1 MKFLKAQTT
10 NIRGIQHGKGIY
22 FDADEGVR
30 MESTNSLKLPRGNNA
45 QRPNTAQIGQIRYN
59 TQENYVEFYQAG
71 VWKPIRLQE
80 PTTIT
85 QQSLGNGDGTETVFG
100 PLNSGNTAF
109 PVPSAAQNVIVLVE
123 NVFQL
128 STTNYT
134 LEQSVSGNLTGPN
147 QPYAD
152 GYYIKFT
159 QAVPVGKPVTVLHN
173 FDK

>member
-1 MKFLKAQTT
+1 MSQFQTDRQT
-10 NIRGIQHGKGIY
+10 IPPPHPKDHGPT
-22 FDADEGVR
+22 
-30 MESTNSLKLPRGNNA
+30 SSPSLDP
-45 QRPNTAQIGQIRYN
+45 
-59 TQENYVEFYQAG
+59 YVEFYQAG

-128 STTNYT
+128 ATT
-134 LEQSVSGNLTGPN
+134 
-147 QPYAD
+147 
-152 GYYIKFT
+152 IKQKEFHISPLKFG
-159 QAVPVGKPVTVLHN
+159 VIM
-173 FDK
+173 

>member
-30 MESTNSLKLPRGNNA
+30 MESTNSLNIPRGNNA
-45 QRPNTAQIGQIRYN
+45 KRPNTDQIGQIRYN
-59 TQENYVEFYQAG
+59 TQEYYVEFYQSG

-85 QQSLGNGDGTETVFG
+85 QQSLGNGDGSETVFG
-100 PLNSGNTAF
+100 PLASGDSAF
-109 PVPSAAQNVIVLVE
+109 PVPSAAQNVLVLVE

-134 LEQSVSGNLTGPN
+134 LVQNPAGK
-147 QPYAD
+147 AA
-152 GYYIKFT
+152 GYYIQFT
-159 QAVPVGKPVTVLHN
+159 TAVPLGKPVTVLHN

>member
-30 MESTNSLKLPRGNNA
+30 MESTNSLNLPRGNNA

-71 VWKPIRLQE
+71 VWKHIRLQE
-80 PTTIT
+80 PTTIS

-159 QAVPVGKPVTVLHN
+159 QAVPVGKPVTVIHN

>member
-30 MESTNSLKLPRGNNA
+30 MESTNSLNLPRGNNA
-45 QRPNTAQIGQIRYN
+45 QRPSTAQIGQIRYN

-159 QAVPVGKPVTVLHN
+159 QAVPVGKPVTVIHN

>member
-30 MESTNSLKLPRGNNA
+30 MESTNSLNIPRGNNA

-59 TQENYVEFYQAG
+59 TQENYVEFYQSG

-85 QQSLGNGDGTETVFG
+85 QQSLGNGDGAETVFG
-100 PLNSGNTAF
+100 PLASGDSAF
-109 PVPSAAQNVIVLVE
+109 PVPSAAQNVLVLVE

-134 LEQSVSGNLTGPN
+134 LVQNPAGK
-147 QPYAD
+147 AA
-152 GYYIKFT
+152 GYYIQFT
-159 QAVPVGKPVTVLHN
+159 TAVPLGKPVTVLHN

>member
-10 NIRGIQHGKGIY
+10 NTRGIQHGKGIY
-22 FDADEGVR
+22 FDTDEGVR
-30 MESTNSLKLPRGNNA
+30 MESTNSLNLPRGNNA
-45 QRPNTAQIGQIRYN
+45 QRPNIAQIGQIRYN

-100 PLNSGNTAF
+100 VLASGDSAF
-109 PVPSAAQNVIVLVE
+109 PVPSAAQNVLVLVE
-123 NVFQL
+123 NVLQL
-128 STTNYT
+128 ATTNYT
-134 LEQSVSGNLTGPN
+134 LEQSTSGNLTGPN

-159 QAVPVGKPVTVLHN
+159 QAVPLGKPVTVIHN

>member
-1 MKFLKAQTT
+1 MLLRREDETAGA
-10 NIRGIQHGKGIY
+10 GINRTCACLSITAVGAARLRLYSRLLGFNLNVK
-22 FDADEGVR
+22 
-30 MESTNSLKLPRGNNA
+30 KLQN
-45 QRPNTAQIGQIRYN
+45 
-59 TQENYVEFYQAG
+59 G

-100 PLNSGNTAF
+100 PLASGDSAF
-109 PVPSAAQNVIVLVE
+109 PVPNAAQNVIVLVE

>member
-30 MESTNSLKLPRGNNA
+30 MESTNSLNIPRGNNA

-59 TQENYVEFYQAG
+59 TKENYVEFYQSG

-85 QQSLGNGDGTETVFG
+85 QQSLGNGDGSETVFG
-100 PLNSGNTAF
+100 PLASGDSAF
-109 PVPSAAQNVIVLVE
+109 PVPSAAQNVLVLVE

-134 LEQSVSGNLTGPN
+134 LVQNPAGK
-147 QPYAD
+147 AA
-152 GYYIKFT
+152 GYYIQFT
-159 QAVPVGKPVTVLHN
+159 TAVPLGKPVTVLHN

>member
-30 MESTNSLKLPRGNNA
+30 MESTNSLNLPRGNNA

-100 PLNSGNTAF
+100 PWNSGNTAF

-159 QAVPVGKPVTVLHN
+159 QAVPVGKPVTVIHN

>member
-1 MKFLKAQTT
+1 MKFLKAHTT

-30 MESTNSLKLPRGNNA
+30 MESTNSLNLPRGNNA

-159 QAVPVGKPVTVLHN
+159 QAVPVGKPVTVIHN

>member
-1 MKFLKAQTT
+1 M
-10 NIRGIQHGKGIY
+10 
-22 FDADEGVR
+22 
-30 MESTNSLKLPRGNNA
+30 
-45 QRPNTAQIGQIRYN
+45 
-59 TQENYVEFYQAG
+59 
-71 VWKPIRLQE
+71 
-80 PTTIT
+80 
-85 QQSLGNGDGTETVFG
+85 
-100 PLNSGNTAF
+100 NSGNTAF

-159 QAVPVGKPVTVLHN
+159 QAVQESRNFIN
-173 FDK
+173 FDNNVQRYTSTNNIKDNV

>member
-30 MESTNSLKLPRGNNA
+30 MESTNSLNIPRGNNA

-59 TQENYVEFYQAG
+59 TQENYVEFYQSG

-85 QQSLGNGDGTETVFG
+85 QQSLGNGDGSETVFG
-100 PLNSGNTAF
+100 PLASGDSAF
-109 PVPSAAQNVIVLVE
+109 PVPSAAQNVLVLVE

-134 LEQSVSGNLTGPN
+134 LGQNPAGK
-147 QPYAD
+147 AA
-152 GYYIKFT
+152 GYYIQFT
-159 QAVPVGKPVTVLHN
+159 TAVPLGKPVTVLHN

>member
-30 MESTNSLKLPRGNNA
+30 MESTNSLNLPRGNNA

-100 PLNSGNTAF
+100 PLNSGCLLYTS
-109 PVPSAAQNVIVLVE
+109 PSPRD
-123 NVFQL
+123 
-128 STTNYT
+128 
-134 LEQSVSGNLTGPN
+134 VSRSRMPSS
-147 QPYAD
+147 A
-152 GYYIKFT
+152 
-159 QAVPVGKPVTVLHN
+159 
-173 FDK
+173 

>member
-30 MESTNSLKLPRGNNA
+30 MESTNSLNLPRGNNA

>member
-30 MESTNSLKLPRGNNA
+30 MESTNSLNIPRGNNA

-59 TQENYVEFYQAG
+59 TQENYVEFYQSV

-85 QQSLGNGDGTETVFG
+85 QQSLGNGDGSETVFG
-100 PLNSGNTAF
+100 PLASGDSAF
-109 PVPSAAQNVIVLVE
+109 PVPSAAQNVLVLVE

-134 LEQSVSGNLTGPN
+134 LVQNPAGK
-147 QPYAD
+147 AA
-152 GYYIKFT
+152 GYYIQFT
-159 QAVPVGKPVTVLHN
+159 TAVPLGKPVTVLHN

>member
-30 MESTNSLKLPRGNNA
+30 MESTNSLNLPRGNNA

-159 QAVPVGKPVTVLHN
+159 QAVPVGKPVTVIHN

>member
-30 MESTNSLKLPRGNNA
+30 MESTNSLNLPRGNNA

-147 QPYAD
+147 QPDAD

-159 QAVPVGKPVTVLHN
+159 QAVPVGKPVTVIHN

>member
-30 MESTNSLKLPRGNNA
+30 MESTNSLNIPRGNNA

-59 TQENYVEFYQAG
+59 TQENYVEFYQSG

-85 QQSLGNGDGTETVFG
+85 QHSLGNGDGTETVFG
-100 PLNSGNTAF
+100 PLASGDSAF
-109 PVPSAAQNVIVLVE
+109 PVPSAAQNVLVLVE

-134 LEQSVSGNLTGPN
+134 LVQNPAGK
-147 QPYAD
+147 AA
-152 GYYIKFT
+152 GYYIQFT
-159 QAVPVGKPVTVLHN
+159 TAVPLGKPVTVLHN

>member
-10 NIRGIQHGKGIY
+10 NIRGIQHGRGIY

-30 MESTNSLKLPRGNNA
+30 MESTNSLNLPRGNNA

-159 QAVPVGKPVTVLHN
+159 QAVPVGKPVTVIHN

>member
-30 MESTNSLKLPRGNNA
+30 MESTNSLNIPRGNNA

-59 TQENYVEFYQAG
+59 TQEKYVEFYQSG

-85 QQSLGNGDGTETVFG
+85 QQSLGNGDGSETVFG
-100 PLNSGNTAF
+100 PLASGDSAF
-109 PVPSAAQNVIVLVE
+109 PVPSAAQNVLVLVE

-134 LEQSVSGNLTGPN
+134 LVQNPAGK
-147 QPYAD
+147 AA
-152 GYYIKFT
+152 GYYIQFT
-159 QAVPVGKPVTVLHN
+159 TAVPLGKPVTVLHN

>member
-30 MESTNSLKLPRGNNA
+30 MESTNSLNLPRGNNA

-100 PLNSGNTAF
+100 PLNSGNPSF

-159 QAVPVGKPVTVLHN
+159 QAVPVGKPVTVIHN

>member
-30 MESTNSLKLPRGNNA
+30 MESTNSLNLPRGNNA

-85 QQSLGNGDGTETVFG
+85 QQSLGNDEGNETVFG

>member
-30 MESTNSLKLPRGNNA
+30 MESTNSLNIPRGNNA

-59 TQENYVEFYQAG
+59 TQENYVEFYQSG

-85 QQSLGNGDGTETVFG
+85 QQSIGNGDGSETVFG
-100 PLNSGNTAF
+100 PLASGDSAF
-109 PVPSAAQNVIVLVE
+109 PVPSAAQNVLVLVE

-134 LEQSVSGNLTGPN
+134 LVQNPAGK
-147 QPYAD
+147 AA
-152 GYYIKFT
+152 GYYIQFT
-159 QAVPVGKPVTVLHN
+159 TAVPLGKPVTVLHN